1 MKKAATFGILIGL
14 LSGVT
19 RDDRFWGRFYGR
31 TDGRTFPYSSAD
43 AGTPTPEVLFATASS
58 DLGTECGCNNTLTAD
73 TGQSVTFTRTGGAYC
88 RKASDGLWVLCSN
101 NNEPRV
107 SAWLPG
113 ETVKGLAVER
123 PSTNLVLHS
132 SDLTQ
137 AGVWAVSGI
146 TATQDQTGPTGSAN
160 SATKIESAGAAS
172 AIWQTVTAASA
183 QRAGSVFLK
192 LVSGTAGANDIRLTV
207 SGGGGWF
214 DVSSDLV
221 TGEWIRFQP
230 QPCGDDT
237 KCVQKTAL
245 LDTELNPVLGI
256 ESNDAAVVIAVWGWQ
271 LEEIPWA
278 SSPIATAGAAAT
290 RNGERARITL
300 TGWNESAFSSYGT
313 VMTWA
318 TSAIGS
324 SYLYSFIAAD
334 NELCDFRT
342 YGTSGEVAN
351 QCDFGASSMSKT
363 TGATAT
369 PTGKFNS
376 YSTKYDGTTLTVCTG
391 ASCATS
397 TTGSQSGI
405 DPTTLDIGA
414 TALFAGTRAQGV
426 VRNLC
431 LDKNATRCAP

>member
-14 LSGVT
+14 LSGVA
-19 RDDRFWGRFYGR
+19 RNDRFWGRFYGR

-113 ETVKGLAVER
+113 ETVKGIAVER
-123 PSTNLVLHS
+123 ASTNDVQHNR
-132 SDLTQ
+132 DLTQ
-137 AGVWAVSGI
+137 ASVWAVSGI
-146 TATQDQTGPTGSAN
+146 TPVKDSTGIDGSAN
-160 SATKIESAGAAS
+160 SATRITSAGASS
-172 AIWQTVTAASA
+172 AIWQTVTA
-183 QRAGSVFLK
+183 
-192 LVSGTAGANDIRLTV
+192 SGNRSTSFWAK
-207 SGGGGWF
+207 
-214 DVSSDLV
+214 LV
-221 TGEWIRFQP
+221 TGSPAAADIRVTREGGSGWINMGSSITSSWKRFQP

-237 KCVQKTAL
+237 ACVQIAGLNSTY
-245 LDTELNPVLGI
+245 TNPVIGWEVNSASI
-256 ESNDAAVVIAVWGWQ
+256 EIAIDMVQ
-271 LEEIPWA
+271 DEALPWA
-278 SSPIATAGAAAT
+278 SSPIVTAGASAT
-290 RNGERARITL
+290 RNVERARITL

-369 PTGKFNS
+369 PTNKFNS
-376 YSTKYDGTTLTVCTG
+376 YSSKYDGTTLTVCTG